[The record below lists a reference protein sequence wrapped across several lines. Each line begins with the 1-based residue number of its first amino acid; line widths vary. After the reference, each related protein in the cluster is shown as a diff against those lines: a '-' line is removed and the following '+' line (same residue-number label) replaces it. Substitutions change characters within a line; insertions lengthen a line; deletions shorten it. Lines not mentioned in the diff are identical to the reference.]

1 MKIQTNPVHKYSE
14 VILIDE
20 RKWNDTLACQ
30 HSKGHTFEAE
40 VSKLVMR
47 LVRHF
52 DQAERETVGAVHRK
66 SMGPKLRKALRKVGG
81 QKFSGSD
88 CLHHI
93 YKSTKLGSSVARI
106 QRRLVVHSC
115 FSRTHWWD
123 GDRASVDGSC
133 HHSMEME
140 RISVSSRMLL

>member
-1 MKIQTNPVHKYSE
+1 
-14 VILIDE
+14 
-20 RKWNDTLACQ
+20 
-30 HSKGHTFEAE
+30 
-40 VSKLVMR
+40 MR
-47 LVRHF
+47 LVRHY

-93 YKSTKLGSSVARI
+93 YKATKLGSSVARI

-140 RISVSSRMLL
+140 RISVHRGCSYDVASIFKSGLDEGLRLWQTRSHAVVVCSVPADCIYKVISQKGSL